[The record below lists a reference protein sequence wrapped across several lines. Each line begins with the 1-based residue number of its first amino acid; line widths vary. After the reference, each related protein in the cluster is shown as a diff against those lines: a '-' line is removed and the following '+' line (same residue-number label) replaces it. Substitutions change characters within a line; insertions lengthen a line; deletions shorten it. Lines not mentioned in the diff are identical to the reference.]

1 MIKVKKDIL
10 LSEFSNYKIGG
21 PASYFF
27 AAKNDGEIIE
37 AVKWAKAKKLPIF
50 ILGGG
55 TNLLISDSGFN
66 GLVLKPDLQDI
77 SIISNLK
84 PKTSSNFFITV
95 GAGVLMSDLLKFC
108 IKNNLS
114 GLEWAGGLPGTLG
127 GAIRGNA
134 GAFGGEVKDSIESV
148 KSFNTKDQKIINRKN
163 SGCRFGYRSSIIKEK
178 NGAEIV
184 LSATLKFQKGDSVKI
199 KSAIAE
205 KINYRKERHPL
216 EYPNIGS
223 IFKNVEL
230 KNFSPSL
237 RKNLAPV
244 VKTDPIP
251 VVPVAFLISEAGL
264 KGVSFG
270 GAMISPKHP
279 NFIVNVLEAKAIDV
293 LSLINLVKLEI
304 KKKYKVDLEE
314 EVQIV

>member
-37 AVKWAKAKKLPIF
+37 AVKWAKDKKLPIF

-55 TNLLISDSGFN
+55 TNLLISDSGFD
-66 GLVLKPDLQDI
+66 GLVLKPDI
-77 SIISNLK
+77 
-84 PKTSSNFFITV
+84 NFLEVSGNKITA
-95 GAGVLMSDLLKFC
+95 GAGVLMADLLKFC

-127 GAIRGNA
+127 GAVRGNA

-184 LSATLKFQKGDSVKI
+184 LSATLKLQKGDSGKI

-205 KINYRKERHPL
+205 KIDYRKERHPL

-223 IFKNVEL
+223 IFKNIEL
-230 KNFSPSL
+230 KSFSPSL
-237 RKNLAPV
+237 RKNLASM

-264 KGVSFG
+264 KGISFG

>member
-1 MIKVKKDIL
+1 MKKDIL

-37 AVKWAKAKKLPIF
+37 AVKWAKDKKLPIF

-55 TNLLISDSGFN
+55 TNLLISDSGFD
-66 GLVLKPDLQDI
+66 GLVLKPDI
-77 SIISNLK
+77 
-84 PKTSSNFFITV
+84 NFLEVSGNKITA
-95 GAGVLMSDLLKFC
+95 GAGVLMADLLKFC

-127 GAIRGNA
+127 GAVRGNA

-184 LSATLKFQKGDSVKI
+184 LSATLKLQKGDSGKI

-205 KINYRKERHPL
+205 KIDYRKERHPL

-223 IFKNVEL
+223 IFKNIEL
-230 KNFSPSL
+230 KSFSPSL
-237 RKNLAPV
+237 RKNLASM

-264 KGVSFG
+264 KGISFG